1 MKKYLISI
9 TSVLVFAICCMMG
22 VTAQAADPVEIAGVS
37 VSGTYTYTGEEI
49 IPTLVVTDT
58 NGDEVAAEGYTATC
72 TDNVNAGTATVSV
85 EAVAPNTGSATTTFT
100 IDAKSISSA
109 KVDSFKLIAGQS
121 PALTVKDG
129 TKKLTEGVD
138 YTVTVTNGANAGKTA
153 TVAING
159 IGNYAGTK
167 SYSKIAYPAKVNGIK
182 GSDRTTSS
190 IIVKWNSLSAQGVT
204 GYKVYKCSNA
214 KGEDAKLVATV
225 SGTSKKITGLKAGS
239 YLYLKIRSYVKV
251 GDKTYYGDYSKVYKT
266 SVLPAKVIVNSASKS
281 SDKTKLKVKW
291 NKVACT
297 GYEIQYTTDK
307 SFKSGIKTVTA
318 MDAKTTSKSITIPS
332 NNKVYYVRVRAFRKF
347 TYNGEQKKFN
357 GAYSAKLSTS
367 YTKLYAT
374 YTSSYVNKKNRT
386 TNLKLACKAID
397 GTIVYPGKTFS
408 FNSVVGKR
416 TAAKGYK
423 AATIFTGSNGTAQS
437 LGGGVCQVASTMFN
451 TSLKANLKIVQ
462 RHQHSQRVS
471 YVPLGRD
478 AAIYW
483 GSEDFRFKNNTNYPI
498 KIKMT
503 CKDGKLTCAYYVCYD
518 VKPKKVT
525 LKVSR
530 SGRNFTLRRYV
541 DGKVN
546 YTTKSHY

>member
-1 MKKYLISI
+1 MKKYLVSI

-22 VTAQAADPVEIAGVS
+22 VTAQAADPVEIADVS

-58 NGDEVAAEGYTATC
+58 NGDEVAAEGYTAIC

-100 IDAKSISSA
+100 IDAKSITSA
-109 KVDSFKLIAGQS
+109 SVESFKLIAGQK
-121 PALTVKDG
+121 PELTVKDG
-129 TKKLTEGVD
+129 TKKLVEGVD
-138 YTVTVTNGANAGKTA
+138 YTVAITNGAKAGNTA
-153 TVAING
+153 TVAVNG
-159 IGNYAGTK
+159 IGNYTGTK
-167 SYSKIAYPAKVNGIK
+167 TYSKIAYPAKVNGIK

-190 IIVKWNSLSAQGVT
+190 IVVKWNSLSAQGVT

-225 SGTSKKITGLKAGS
+225 TGASKKITNLKAGS
-239 YLYLKIRSYVKV
+239 YLYLKIRAYVKV

-266 SVLPAKVIVNSASKS
+266 SILPAKVIVNSASKS

-332 NNKVYYVRVRAFRKF
+332 NNKIYYVRVRAFRKF
-347 TYNGEQKKFN
+347 TYNGENKKFN